1 MRIDSYDFGRVIIS
15 GVTYTADV
23 LVFPDRVESSW
34 WRKEGHR
41 LAYED
46 LSSVLDSRPEV
57 LIVGTGY
64 GGAMMVPDAVVKTLK
79 DQGIETVVAATQK
92 ACELFNELSA
102 QKRVVAALH
111 LTC

>member
-1 MRIDSYDFGRVIIS
+1 MQIDSYDFGRISIS

-41 LAYED
+41 LAFED
-46 LSSVLDSRPEV
+46 LSSVVNSKPEI

-64 GGAMMVPDAVVKTLK
+64 GGAMTVPGAIVRRLRE
-79 DQGIETVVAATQK
+79 QRIETIVATTQK
-92 ACELFNELSA
+92 ACELFNELSRE
-102 QKRVVAALH
+102 KRVVAALH